1 MDEIDRFQSRLG
13 GDEEEESRDDD
24 KKDDQLQ
31 PLEMKATKFQKDDR
45 VVVVSG
51 DLNHLTGRVMSI
63 FKDTITIMPDDK
75 DLTV

>member
-1 MDEIDRFQSRLG
+1 MLRCSCSLVVPYT
-13 GDEEEESRDDD
+13 EEDLLPMES
-24 KKDDQLQ
+24 
-31 PLEMKATKFQKDDR
+31 KATKFQKDDR

-75 DLTV
+75 DLTVH